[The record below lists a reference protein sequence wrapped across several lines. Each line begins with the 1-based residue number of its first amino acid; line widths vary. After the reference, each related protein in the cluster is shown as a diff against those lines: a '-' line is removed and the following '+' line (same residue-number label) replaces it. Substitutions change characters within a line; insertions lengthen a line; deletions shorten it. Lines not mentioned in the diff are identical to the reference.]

1 MRNIFQIVTAL
12 VLLGANPLLH
22 SETRKKSG
30 ARITIKAVGDIVPG
44 TLYPER
50 RVPAKPYEE
59 LFAPIQ
65 EYLSGAD
72 LLFGNFE
79 STLTDYPTTA
89 KNTKSKHV
97 FAFRTPPE
105 TAKVLKRAGF
115 HVLST
120 ANNHSGDFGERG
132 FKDTM
137 QNLKAVGI
145 HPIGRKGQIEYMTVS
160 GVKMAF
166 IPFSYL
172 RAHSNVK
179 DLDGM
184 RELVREARANAPIVV
199 ISCHWGGEGEKFL
212 HTKSHTEMFYGENRG
227 NLPAFAHAAI
237 DAGADLIL
245 GHGPHV
251 VRALELYKGRLIV
264 YSLGNFIGYG
274 ALSSRGK
281 TGLTLVLNI
290 TLSKD
295 GKFES
300 GKIIPM
306 NMPEKST
313 PRYDAS
319 GKTIQLMRELTEA
332 DFPKTKLNISENGD
346 ITIR

>member
-1 MRNIFQIVTAL
+1 MNRKFCAMALLIALTAL
-12 VLLGANPLLH
+12 SGEAK
-22 SETRKKSG
+22 EKKTRG
-30 ARITIKAVGDIVPG
+30 GLTIKAVGDIVPG

-50 RVPAKPYEE
+50 RVPAKPYED

-65 EYLSGAD
+65 QYLSGAD
-72 LLFGNFE
+72 ILFGNFE
-79 STLTDYPTTA
+79 STLTDYPHTS

-132 FKDTM
+132 FRDTM
-137 QNLKAVGI
+137 QNLKTAGI
-145 HPIGRKGQIEYMTVS
+145 HPVGRKGQIEY
-160 GVKMAF
+160 VKAAGANIAF
-166 IPFSYL
+166 IAFSYF
-172 RAHSNVK
+172 RKHNYII
-179 DLDGM
+179 DLDAM
-184 RELVREARANAPIVV
+184 RELVAKARKNAEIVV

-212 HTKSHTEMFYGENRG
+212 HTKKETEIFYGENRG
-227 NLPAFAHAAI
+227 NLPLFAHAAI
-237 DAGADLIL
+237 DAGADMIL

-281 TGLTLVLNI
+281 TGLTLILEAQ
-290 TLSKD
+290 LD
-295 GKFES
+295 GEGRFLG

-306 NMPEKST
+306 NMPEKSV
-313 PRYDAS
+313 PRYDS
-319 GKTIQLMRELTEA
+319 NGKTIQLMRDLTAA
-332 DFPKTKLNISENGD
+332 DFPNTKLVISDDGK
-346 ITIR
+346 ISLR

>member
-1 MRNIFQIVTAL
+1 MNKRLRILLLFALPAIWPQISGEA
-12 VLLGANPLLH
+12 
-22 SETRKKSG
+22 KKKATNS
-30 ARITIKAVGDIVPG
+30 ITLKAVGDIVPG

-79 STLTDYPTTA
+79 STLTNFSTTS
-89 KNTKSKHV
+89 KNTSSKHV

-105 TAKVLKRAGF
+105 TAKVLKKAGF
-115 HVLST
+115 DVLST

-137 QNLKAVGI
+137 QNLKAAGI
-145 HPIGRKGQIEYMTVS
+145 HPVGRKGQIEYVKVQGVS
-160 GVKMAF
+160 FAF
-166 IPFSYL
+166 IAFSYL
-172 RAHSNVK
+172 RSHNNVK
-179 DLDGM
+179 DFDAL
-184 RELVREARANAPIVV
+184 RELVREARSQAKIIV

-212 HTKSHTEMFYGENRG
+212 HTKNQTEIFYSENRG

-251 VRALELYKGRLIV
+251 VRALELYKGRLVV

-290 TLSKD
+290 TLGRD

-300 GKIIPM
+300 GKIVPM
-306 NMPEKST
+306 NMPEKSI

-319 GKTIQLMRELTEA
+319 GKTIELMRELTKA
-332 DFPKTKLNISENGD
+332 DFPKTRLSISDDG
-346 ITIR
+346 IISVR

>member
-1 MRNIFQIVTAL
+1 MRNIFKIITLISLTAIV
-12 VLLGANPLLH
+12 GLH
-22 SETRKKSG
+22 AEARKKNSG
-30 ARITIKAVGDIVPG
+30 SITIKAVGDIVPG

-50 RVPAKPYEE
+50 RVPAKAYED

-89 KNTKSKHV
+89 KNTSSKHV
-97 FAFRTPPE
+97 FAFRTPPA
-105 TAKVLKRAGF
+105 TAKALKRAGF

-137 QNLKAVGI
+137 QNLKAAGI
-145 HPIGRKGQIEYMTVS
+145 HAIGRKGQIEYLTVS

-212 HTKSHTEMFYGENRG
+212 HTKKQTEIFYGENRG

-251 VRALELYKGRLIV
+251 VRALELYRGRLIV

-290 TLSKD
+290 TLGKD

-300 GKIIPM
+300 GKIVPM

-313 PRYDAS
+313 PRYDTS

-332 DFPKTKLNISENGD
+332 DFPKTKLHISEDGN
-346 ITIR
+346 ITVR

>member
-1 MRNIFQIVTAL
+1 MMRRFLAILLITAAA
-12 VLLGANPLLH
+12 VAKEKH
-22 SETRKKSG
+22 TV
-30 ARITIKAVGDIVPG
+30 TIKAVGDMVPG

-50 RVPAKPYEE
+50 RVPAHPYET

-65 EYLSGAD
+65 KYLSGAD
-72 LLFGNFE
+72 ILFGNFE
-79 STLTDYPTTA
+79 STLTHYPKTS
-89 KNTKSKHV
+89 KNTSSQHV

-105 TAKVLKRAGF
+105 TAEVLKQAGF

-132 FKDTM
+132 FNDTM
-137 QNLKAVGI
+137 ANLKEQAI
-145 HPIGRKGQIEYMTVS
+145 TAIGRKGQIAYRSFS
-160 GVKMAF
+160 GVRFAF

-172 RAHSNVK
+172 RSHSNVK

-184 RELVREARANAPIVV
+184 RSLVRTAREKADIVV

-212 HTKSHTEMFYGENRG
+212 HTRNETEIFYGENRG
-227 NLPAFAHAAI
+227 NLIAFSHAAI

-281 TGLTLVLNI
+281 TGLSLVLEVK
-290 TLSKD
+290 LD
-295 GKFES
+295 HEGRFVG

-306 NMPEKST
+306 NMPEKSV
-313 PRYDAS
+313 PRYDTS
-319 GKTIQLMRELTEA
+319 GKTIELMRQLTEE
-332 DFPKTKLNISENGD
+332 DFPRTKLTISEDG
-346 ITIR
+346 TISVR